1 MSNSRRGK
9 RSRRTLATVAAVSAV
24 TAGVTATVTV
34 IGLRTLTGS
43 GGFPRAC
50 QEIWEMGSPP
60 WRVSLGPYAVSE
72 SDPAPPER
80 CIVMFDP
87 VLADSESAVPPVPPA
102 LLNDD
107 EVFDALQSSIPGES
121 GEMGTEGVA
130 VAHFLVDETGV
141 VKEQR
146 IAESSGQAALEE
158 ALLAIGSLASFSP
171 AETEEGP
178 TAAWVAMT
186 VGFATKR
193 SALQRLRETLERW
206 RREAEI

>member
-1 MSNSRRGK
+1 
-9 RSRRTLATVAAVSAV
+9 
-24 TAGVTATVTV
+24 
-34 IGLRTLTGS
+34 
-43 GGFPRAC
+43 
-50 QEIWEMGSPP
+50 MGSPP